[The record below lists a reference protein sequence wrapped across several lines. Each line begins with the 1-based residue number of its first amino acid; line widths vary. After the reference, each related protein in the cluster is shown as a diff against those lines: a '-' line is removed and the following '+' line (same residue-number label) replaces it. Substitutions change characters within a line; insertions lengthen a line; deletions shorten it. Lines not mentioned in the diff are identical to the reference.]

1 MPTEYPINQF
11 SCLSFSAEHGQS
23 LFEIILCMWN
33 YQKVVEKSSESQL
46 NLKNAVIQI
55 HNYRKTENCFLSWF
69 ILQKQVLLMPKMQGE
84 R

>member
-23 LFEIILCMWN
+23 LFEIILSMWN

-46 NLKNAVIQI
+46 NLKNA
-55 HNYRKTENCFLSWF
+55 F
-69 ILQKQVLLMPKMQGE
+69 ILISRIKLFSFLDYFTKASVADA
-84 R
+84 